1 MEKDKYIDI
10 FIEESE
16 EYIEKL
22 NDLMLSLEEDPENEE
37 AINEAFRLFHSLKG
51 NSGSMEFTG
60 MQNFTHKLENALDMI
75 RSKKAGI
82 SDDFTEVVFESLD
95 QIEECIENIRNTGNE
110 ISFDD
115 DEIDKLLDNLE
126 NGKQNDND
134 ENNKDSSN
142 GPISNIT
149 SSVDKDIDG
158 YLSDGKKLFILDIWI
173 SKNCLLKSARAFL
186 IMKNLDKNGEIVKT
200 IPETKDIEDE
210 RFNDNFEIWLLSEKE
225 KDQILASIEKITE
238 ITDIKIE
245 EYGVENHGS
254 SNDNVNDILDDN
266 NLEDEKEKDTKKHNS
281 SESKSSQSKSILAL
295 KEEDK
300 VFSINKT
307 VRVDLSRLDKLMNL
321 VSELIITK
329 NGLKEFFINVND
341 DNAKGSIEQMEY
353 LERITQ
359 NIHESVME
367 IRMMPISVVTQKLP
381 RMVRDISKQ
390 LNKNIDFFI
399 EGEKTELDRTVVDE
413 IGDPI
418 IHLLRNAI
426 DHGIESEDERIK
438 NHKEKKGTI
447 YLKANR
453 EDDNV
458 IIKIIDDGNGI
469 DINQIR
475 KKIIKDDYITKEQAD
490 FLSDDEVL
498 EYLFKPSFSTAKEV
512 SNISGRGVGLDAVK
526 TRIETLGGSVTV
538 KTTKGKGSE
547 FRIQLP
553 ITLAII
559 QGLLVKINDE
569 KYIVPMNIIHSA
581 EEITY
586 DMKESV
592 QGRMMINLRGN
603 IIPIINLS
611 GYLEMEP
618 EKNKEKNKVLLIIK
632 KGDRT
637 VGVEV
642 DDILSQQ
649 EVVIK
654 SMSKK
659 IEHSSIIS
667 GATILGNGEVALILD
682 LYNII

>member
-126 NGKQNDND
+126 NGKQNDNG

>member
-126 NGKQNDND
+126 NGKQNDNG

-158 YLSDGKKLFILDIWI
+158 YLSDGKKLFILNIWI

-266 NLEDEKEKDTKKHNS
+266 NLEDEKERDTKKHNS

>member
-245 EYGVENHGS
+245 EYGVENHSS